1 MAILSIWYGPWTIL
15 FSINIAHLD
24 LFVVRW
30 FPRIHNMAREI
41 IQIDVTEGKGN
52 NLSLNQFHYIQN
64 NSYMFIIH
72 FWIELNV
79 IWQIFVN
86 ICYSCPTP
94 TTLHTHIVFSHKVFI
109 PPRHHHHHHHHTPHT
124 VFSFCYFQY
133 YPSK

>member
-52 NLSLNQFHYIQN
+52 NLSLNQFYYIQN
-64 NSYMFIIH
+64 NSYMFIIY

-109 PPRHHHHHHHHTPHT
+109 PPPPATTTTTPHT
-124 VFSFCYFQY
+124 QCSRFVIFNITLQNS
-133 YPSK
+133 

>member
-109 PPRHHHHHHHHTPHT
+109 PPPATTTTTTPHT
-124 VFSFCYFQY
+124 QCSRFVIFNITLKNS
-133 YPSK
+133 